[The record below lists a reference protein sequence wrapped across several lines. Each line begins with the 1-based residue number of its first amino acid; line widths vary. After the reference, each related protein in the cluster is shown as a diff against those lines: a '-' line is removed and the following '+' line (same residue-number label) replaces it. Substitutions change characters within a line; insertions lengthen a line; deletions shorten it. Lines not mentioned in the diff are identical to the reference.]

1 MNGNRLLPFYLK
13 YLFAITRC
21 VNIWLAGHQK
31 NESKKAKKKC
41 STILHRK
48 VITSFRRRRE
58 RGLCCGLFITQI

>member
-31 NESKKAKKKC
+31 NESKKEKKNAQ
-41 STILHRK
+41 
-48 VITSFRRRRE
+48 
-58 RGLCCGLFITQI
+58 LFCIEKL